1 VGQTYTWQSA
11 TSVNGTYSN
20 ISSGLAFPATEILPA
35 TTTYYRAAV
44 TCLGNT
50 MYSSP
55 IRVIIHTKLPGGTY
69 TINSTQ
75 PTGSINFN
83 SFSDAALAMQC
94 GVTGPVVFNVAPNT
108 GPYNE
113 QVILPAINTSPTQTV
128 TFKCNGDTLTF
139 AATNNDERAVIKLNG
154 TDYVTIDSLHIKV
167 LGASFGY
174 GIQMMGDADHN
185 TIKQCSI
192 TLGTDVKTTGFAGI
206 VINNSIN
213 NAVDISKAAFS
224 DSNTIANNTITGG
237 YYGITCTSRAFAP
250 PSYVPLGNT
259 FTGNKIMDTYGY
271 GIYLEGVAKSL
282 VDSNDISQPTR
293 TGFANFSGIYVKQ
306 SNSVVVSPHGMQIS
320 RNKVHDLLNNGV
332 VATLETH
339 GIHFE
344 TVAGMSAFPNIVCN
358 NLMYHFGGVGG
369 QYGIYSKSSN
379 YLKVYHNTVSLDDSI
394 GTNSSGIITCG
405 FGLLGNI
412 SVGSEFKN
420 NCITIK
426 RGGFGTRTGI
436 FISGNDSALRSDYN
450 NYLIN
455 ASKGISNTGSMGGK
469 TYSKLSDWLAV
480 RKDSN
485 SVSIDPLYIYPHG
498 GDFTPGSI
506 PFENKGA
513 FVGIPA
519 DINDSIRS
527 TTKPDM
533 GAYEFIIC
541 RPLGT
546 PVLTIDSA
554 GVNVIRFAWAPV
566 TNATSYL
573 VSRNGTYWDPP
584 SSGPKGTTHT
594 ITGLYGSDTTTLI
607 VQAIGTRWDC
617 PPAYSQRVKAQTL
630 SDQVFIPNTF
640 TPNGNQTND
649 VFKVYSNMIK
659 TMRLMVFNQ
668 WGMKVFETTDATTG
682 WDGTYQGKPQPVG
695 VYIYV
700 ASIQLT
706 DNRNITKKGSFNLVR

>member
-1 VGQTYTWQSA
+1 MRLVKMMTRFTSNRNVFTISGSNFTNALGKLANTDLDSLVDWQKATGLDYFSVYEDPQYTDLAAFNFVPRAQPIDNMALYVNVATDIIGATRSSLNPDPGCYEFVTPACQTPVKPGITTVLPDSVLCYGPQISLGLKGNSWGVGQTYTWQSA

-412 SVGSEFKN
+412 LLAQSLRTTALPLKEAGLEQGRVFLLVEMTVHSGR
-420 NCITIK
+420 ITI
-426 RGGFGTRTGI
+426 
-436 FISGNDSALRSDYN
+436 
-450 NYLIN
+450 
-455 ASKGISNTGSMGGK
+455 
-469 TYSKLSDWLAV
+469 
-480 RKDSN
+480 
-485 SVSIDPLYIYPHG
+485 
-498 GDFTPGSI
+498 
-506 PFENKGA
+506 
-513 FVGIPA
+513 
-519 DINDSIRS
+519 
-527 TTKPDM
+527 
-533 GAYEFIIC
+533 II
-541 RPLGT
+541 
-546 PVLTIDSA
+546 
-554 GVNVIRFAWAPV
+554 
-566 TNATSYL
+566 
-573 VSRNGTYWDPP
+573 
-584 SSGPKGTTHT
+584 
-594 ITGLYGSDTTTLI
+594 
-607 VQAIGTRWDC
+607 
-617 PPAYSQRVKAQTL
+617 
-630 SDQVFIPNTF
+630 
-640 TPNGNQTND
+640 
-649 VFKVYSNMIK
+649 
-659 TMRLMVFNQ
+659 
-668 WGMKVFETTDATTG
+668 
-682 WDGTYQGKPQPVG
+682 
-695 VYIYV
+695 
-700 ASIQLT
+700 
-706 DNRNITKKGSFNLVR
+706 